1 MTAWIFVP
9 PRSMPPRMARAY
21 PHRAGPTPDAAFAVE
36 VGSTMGA

>member
-21 PHRAGPTPDAAFAVE
+21 PPAPGHTRDAAFAVE
-36 VGSTMGA
+36 VGSTMGV

>member
-21 PHRAGPTPDAAFAVE
+21 PPAPRQTLDAAVAVE